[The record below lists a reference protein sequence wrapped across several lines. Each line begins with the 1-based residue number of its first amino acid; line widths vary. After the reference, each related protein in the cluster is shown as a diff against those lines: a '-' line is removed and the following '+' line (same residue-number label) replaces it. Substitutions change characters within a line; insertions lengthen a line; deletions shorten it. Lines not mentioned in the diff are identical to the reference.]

1 MKLLQFAFNEPRQI
15 LNIKILLVLPI
26 ISLILCACENDIEK
40 VKIIS
45 SKSDLPVES
54 TLNATLIYSDSAEL
68 QVKLIAPQLDRFL
81 GDRPYIE
88 LPKGVELEFY
98 EGGTE
103 VSSRLTANYAISYE
117 EEGIMEAKG
126 NVILVNAL
134 GEQLNTEHLIW
145 DEKTGKIHSEE
156 FVKITTADEII
167 MGEGFE
173 SNQNFTQFKIKKIK
187 GTINIEN

>member
-1 MKLLQFAFNEPRQI
+1 M
-15 LNIKILLVLPI
+15 NIKALLVLP
-26 ISLILCACENDIEK
+26 LIAFIVGACENDIEK

-45 SKSDLPVES
+45 SKDELPVES
-54 TLNATLIYSDSAEL
+54 TINATLIYSDSAEL

-81 GDRPYIE
+81 GERPYIE
-88 LPKGVELEFY
+88 LPRGVEIEFY
-98 EGGTE
+98 DGDMK

-126 NVILVNAL
+126 NVILVNEL
-134 GEQLNTEHLIW
+134 GEKLNTEHLIW
-145 DEKTGKIHSEE
+145 DEKTGMIYSEE

-167 MGEGFE
+167 IGEGFE
-173 SNQNFTQFKIKKIK
+173 SNQNFTKFKIKKIK